1 MADYTQFDFQTNS
14 RRHHSGLRGSRP
26 DRKVLPWTVSFTR
39 GRARLK
45 LVVYSISLPFQ
56 DIDPRSFCL
65 SNFLPL
71 AAFSATS
78 CLSLFPQAD
87 PPLPSD
93 LLRATSRIYSTTPFA
108 RRASRTTATWIHRM
122 AGPTVPRQP
131 SAPRTNGHGHN
142 PSLGDGAVEPIALS
156 AVLPPLILGT
166 ATFNTQYVHDPT
178 KLPVHDII
186 RRAFEL
192 GIRAFDTSPYYGP
205 AEILLGEAISAAV
218 QGGDGS
224 RGSSNGA
231 NDVQDQN
238 GHHGQPQQQQQPPP
252 PRHPRAS
259 YLLISKAGRV
269 GPASFD
275 YSPAAITA
283 SVYRSLER
291 LRTPYLDLVYLH
303 DVEFVTDADVLGAM
317 PALWDLQRRGKIRH
331 VGISGY
337 PIPRLLD
344 LAEKI
349 AALGRSGGGAGA
361 PEPAPG
367 SRALDAILSYCHC
380 TVQNTALTDPATLAR
395 FRAAGVDVVLNA
407 SIVAMGLLAPS
418 ISVGPQGAWHPAPE
432 GLRAA
437 CVDMRAAVAAQGGG
451 SSSSS
456 SSTLAR
462 IAIRFALETWGRA
475 AAVAGLAVGG
485 GGKVGATVI
494 GVTTVEELEETVEEW
509 RGVVED
515 LGLRLHQ
522 PAVGEE
528 GGLANG
534 RSCRA
539 AIDASG
545 GHTEAAAGPSAVGEF
560 VRRVLWPILGD
571 WRDYSWESPPQG
583 WFVTHPNGNGT

>member
-1 MADYTQFDFQTNS
+1 MA
-14 RRHHSGLRGSRP
+14 R
-26 DRKVLPWTVSFTR
+26 
-39 GRARLK
+39 
-45 LVVYSISLPFQ
+45 
-56 DIDPRSFCL
+56 
-65 SNFLPL
+65 
-71 AAFSATS
+71 
-78 CLSLFPQAD
+78 
-87 PPLPSD
+87 
-93 LLRATSRIYSTTPFA
+93 
-108 RRASRTTATWIHRM
+108 
-122 AGPTVPRQP
+122 PTVPRRP
-131 SAPRTNGHGHN
+131 SAPRTNGHGHE
-142 PSLGDGAVEPIALS
+142 PSLGDGAVEPVALS

-178 KLPVHDII
+178 KLPVHGIV

-224 RGSSNGA
+224 RSSNGT
-231 NDVQDQN
+231 NGVQGQN
-238 GHHGQPQQQQQPPP
+238 NHHSQPQQPPP
-252 PRHPRAS
+252 RYPRAS

-303 DVEFVTDADVLGAM
+303 DVEFVTDSDVLGAM
-317 PALWDLQRRGKIRH
+317 PALWDLQRRGKVRH

-349 AALGRSGGGAGA
+349 AALGGGGGAGA
-361 PEPAPG
+361 SEPAPG
-367 SRALDAILSYCHC
+367 PRRLDAILSYCHC
-380 TVQNTALTDPATLAR
+380 TVQNTTLTDPATLAR

-437 CVDMRAAVAAQGGG
+437 CVDMRTAVAATADG
-451 SSSSS
+451 
-456 SSTLAR
+456 STLAR
-462 IAIRFALETWGRA
+462 VAIRFALETWGRA
-475 AAVAGLAVGG
+475 AVTAGLAVGG
-485 GGKVGATVI
+485 GGGGGDKVGATVI
-494 GVTTVEELEETVEEW
+494 GVTSVEELEETVEEW
-509 RGVVED
+509 RGVVKD
-515 LGLRLHQ
+515 LGLRLE
-522 PAVGEE
+522 PASEE
-528 GGLANG
+528 GLANS

-545 GHTEAAAGPSAVGEF
+545 DHTEAAAGPSAVGEF

-571 WRDYSWESPPQG
+571 WRDYSWESPPRG
-583 WFVTHPNGNGT
+583 WFDTHPNGNGT